1 VRIVIPIER
10 VQIVRVLA
18 TIIVKFTSIT
28 ETVLAIV
35 VVWVVRIVVSHPFSA
50 RRPGWNR
57 SRLDRLARD
66 VIPERLQV
74 LARMNTE
81 LT

>member
-1 VRIVIPIER
+1 MRTIILIER
-10 VQIVRVLA
+10 AQIVRVLA

-50 RRPGWNR
+50 MRPRWNC